1 MACVPS
7 PFCFAARSQGVA
19 IVGHNLKVLN
29 EADTSMRST
38 TDDAASLR
46 SGEDRGF
53 AGHPRALG
61 PLFFTEMW
69 ERFSYYG
76 IRPLLVLFMAASVFE
91 GGLGFSR
98 ETASAIVGIYAG
110 AVYLSALPGGWL
122 ADNWLGQRRAVWYGS
137 VLIALGHLSI
147 AFSAVW
153 GATWFFI
160 GLVLI
165 VLGSGLFKS
174 CISVMVGSLYDQGDV
189 RRDGGFAIFYM
200 GINIGGL
207 MAPLFTG
214 LLMREY
220 GWHWGFGIGGL
231 GMLLA
236 LLIFRLSAIPAMR
249 RADSLRGRAASW
261 DAPAVHRQGVGY
273 YVAALAVACAVFI
286 ALVANGA
293 IVLDAVAIAEAMT
306 TVIIVCA
313 LGYFVYLFAFSGLD
327 KQERAR
333 IVVCFILIMAA
344 AFFWASFEQQPTSYN
359 LFAHD
364 YTDRMLF
371 GWEVPA
377 VWFQSFNPVFIILLG
392 PLFGWL
398 WPALG
403 RRRLEPGSSV
413 KFVLGLL
420 FAAGG
425 FALMMLAAMR
435 VAGGAAQ
442 VSPLWITG
450 SLLLLTI
457 GELCLSPVGLSTMSA
472 LAPVKLR
479 GQLMGLW
486 FTASALGNLVAGLIG
501 GHVNAEELEQLPEL
515 FARCAVALVACAV
528 LLALLTPV
536 IKRMLKGNPT
546 VDPAG
551 ADASA
556 QTNTGA

>member
-1 MACVPS
+1 MAYVPS
-7 PFCFAARSQGVA
+7 PFCFAARSQGMA

-29 EADTSMRST
+29 EADTPMRSN
-38 TDDAASLR
+38 TDVASPR
-46 SGEDRGF
+46 SQEDRGF

-76 IRPLLVLFMAASVFE
+76 IRPLLVLFMAATVFE
-91 GGLGFSR
+91 GGLGFTR

-207 MAPLFTG
+207 LAPLFTG

-231 GMLLA
+231 GMLVA
-236 LLIFRLSAIPAMR
+236 LLIFRLSAIPSMR
-249 RADSLRGRAASW
+249 RGDSLRGRAASW
-261 DAPAVHRQGVGY
+261 DAPSVNRRGVGY
-273 YVAALAVACAVFI
+273 YVAGLAIAMAGFI
-286 ALVANGA
+286 ALVANGV
-293 IVLDAVAIAEAMT
+293 ITLNAVAIAEAMT

-313 LGYFVYLFAFSGLD
+313 LGYFVFLFGFSGLD

-403 RRRLEPGSSV
+403 RRRLEPGSPV

-425 FALMMLAAMR
+425 FALMMFAAMR
-435 VAGGAAQ
+435 VAGGIEQ
-442 VSPLWITG
+442 VSPLWITA

-472 LAPVKLR
+472 LAPTKLR

-501 GHVNAEELEQLPEL
+501 GHVNAEELEQLPAL
-515 FARCAVALVACAV
+515 FGRCAVALVLCAIV
-528 LLALLTPV
+528 LALLTPF

-551 ADASA
+551 ASSSSNA
-556 QTNTGA
+556 TTGA

>member
-7 PFCFAARSQGVA
+7 PFCFAARSKGVA
-19 IVGHNLKVLN
+19 IFGHNLKVLN
-29 EADTSMRST
+29 EADTPMRST

-76 IRPLLVLFMAASVFE
+76 IRPLLVLFMAATVFE

-165 VLGSGLFKS
+165 VIGSGLFKS

-261 DAPAVHRQGVGY
+261 DAPAVHRRGVGY
-273 YVAALAVACAVFI
+273 YVAALAVACALFI

-403 RRRLEPGSSV
+403 RRRLEPGSPV

-515 FARCAVALVACAV
+515 FARCAVALVTCAV

>member
-261 DAPAVHRQGVGY
+261 DAPAVHRRGVGY

>member
-1 MACVPS
+1 
-7 PFCFAARSQGVA
+7 
-19 IVGHNLKVLN
+19 
-29 EADTSMRST
+29 MRST

-76 IRPLLVLFMAASVFE
+76 IRPLLVLFMAATVFE

-261 DAPAVHRQGVGY
+261 DAPAVHRRGVGY

-403 RRRLEPGSSV
+403 RRRLEPGSPV

>member
-1 MACVPS
+1 MAYVPS
-7 PFCFAARSQGVA
+7 PFCFAARSQGMA

-29 EADTSMRST
+29 EADTPMRSN
-38 TDDAASLR
+38 TDVASPR
-46 SGEDRGF
+46 SQEDRGF

-76 IRPLLVLFMAASVFE
+76 IRPLLVLFMAATVFE
-91 GGLGFSR
+91 GGLGFTR

-200 GINIGGL
+200 GINIGAL
-207 MAPLFTG
+207 LAPLFTG

-231 GMLLA
+231 GMLVA

-261 DAPAVHRQGVGY
+261 DAPAVHRRGVGY

-403 RRRLEPGSSV
+403 RRRLEPGSPV
-413 KFVLGLL
+413 KFILGLL

-425 FALMMLAAMR
+425 FALMMFAAMR
-435 VAGGAAQ
+435 VAGGIDQ
-442 VSPLWITG
+442 VSPLWITA

-528 LLALLTPV
+528 LLVLLTPV

>member
-1 MACVPS
+1 MRSNTDVAS
-7 PFCFAARSQGVA
+7 PRSQ
-19 IVGHNLKVLN
+19 
-29 EADTSMRST
+29 
-38 TDDAASLR
+38 
-46 SGEDRGF
+46 EDRGF

-76 IRPLLVLFMAASVFE
+76 IRPLLVLFMAATVFE
-91 GGLGFSR
+91 GGLGFTR

-200 GINIGGL
+200 GINIGAL
-207 MAPLFTG
+207 LAPLFTG

-231 GMLLA
+231 GMLVA
-236 LLIFRLSAIPAMR
+236 LLIFRLSAIPSMR

-261 DAPAVHRQGVGY
+261 DAPSVHRRGVGY
-273 YVAALAVACAVFI
+273 YVAGLAIALAGFI
-286 ALVANGA
+286 ALVANDV
-293 IVLDAVAIAEAMT
+293 ITLNAVAIAEAMT
-306 TVIIVCA
+306 TIIIVCA
-313 LGYFVYLFAFSGLD
+313 LGYFVFLFGFNGLD

-371 GWEVPA
+371 GWEIPT

-403 RRRLEPGSSV
+403 RRRLEPGSPV
-413 KFVLGLL
+413 KFILGLL

-425 FALMMLAAMR
+425 FALMMFAAMR
-435 VAGGAAQ
+435 VAGGIDQ
-442 VSPLWITG
+442 VSPLWITA

-515 FARCAVALVACAV
+515 FARCAVVLVACAV

>member
-76 IRPLLVLFMAASVFE
+76 IRPLLVLFMAATVFE

-261 DAPAVHRQGVGY
+261 DAPAVHRRGVGY

>member
-76 IRPLLVLFMAASVFE
+76 IRPLLVLFMAATVFE

-261 DAPAVHRQGVGY
+261 DAPAVHRRGVGY

-403 RRRLEPGSSV
+403 RRRLEPGSPV